1 MSILSDSIEKFIK
14 ALMLEED
21 DNQVEVRRNELA
33 EYFHCAPSQINY
45 VLTTR
50 FSPDRGYY
58 TQSRRGGGGYI
69 RIIRV
74 VHDNDKSYMLHLMN
88 QRIGEE
94 ISESAAL
101 DIIRH
106 MAEDEMLFSREAALM
121 SAALRD
127 KAIQI
132 PLQNKDRIRAAL
144 LREMITALIAQGV
157 QGGNQNGNV

>member
-1 MSILSDSIEKFIK
+1 MSVLSDSIEKFIK

-88 QRIGEE
+88 QRIGEA
-94 ISESAAL
+94 ISEASAQ
-101 DIIRH
+101 DIVRH
-106 MAEDEMLFSREAALM
+106 MAEDGMLSSRETALM
-121 SAALRD
+121 AAVLRD

-132 PLQNKDRIRAAL
+132 PLQNKDRARATL
-144 LREMITALIAQGV
+144 LREMIAALIAHSV
-157 QGGNQNGNV
+157 QGGNQNGHV